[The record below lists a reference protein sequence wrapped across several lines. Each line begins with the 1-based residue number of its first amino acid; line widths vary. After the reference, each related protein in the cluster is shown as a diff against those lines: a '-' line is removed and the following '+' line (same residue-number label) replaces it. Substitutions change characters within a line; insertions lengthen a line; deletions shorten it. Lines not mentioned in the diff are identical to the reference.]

1 MQENEDLK
9 KYKAT
14 AKYNLELPDNPGIRW
29 KKGRKYDLL
38 YNHGAYE
45 LSSENGTTFYTDS
58 AFESLK
64 KMFNIEQEQK
74 KRINCQR
81 QTMRIR
87 YQQKGDGKT
96 DMGK

>member
-1 MQENEDLK
+1 LKIFCKRIRDRNEENGDERMLYMQENEDLK

-64 KMFNIEQEQK
+64 KMFNIE
-74 KRINCQR
+74 
-81 QTMRIR
+81 
-87 YQQKGDGKT
+87 
-96 DMGK
+96 

>member
-1 MQENEDLK
+1 MGLKSFCEGIWDRNEENRDERMLYMQENEDIK

-64 KMFNIEQEQK
+64 KMFNIE
-74 KRINCQR
+74 
-81 QTMRIR
+81 
-87 YQQKGDGKT
+87 
-96 DMGK
+96 